1 MSIAALFIIAKT
13 WKKPKCLSVDQVWHI
28 QAMEYYSEIKKKPII
43 QSFEM
48 SYEKPGKGVE
58 ET

>member
-1 MSIAALFIIAKT
+1 
-13 WKKPKCLSVDQVWHI
+13 
-28 QAMEYYSEIKKKPII
+28 MEYYSEIFKKAII

-48 SYEKPGKGVE
+48 SYEKPGKSVE

>member
-1 MSIAALFIIAKT
+1 M
-13 WKKPKCLSVDQVWHI
+13 DQVWYI
-28 QAMEYYSEIKKKPII
+28 QTMEYYSEIFKKAII

-48 SYEKPGKGVE
+48 SYEKPGKSVE